1 MSDQKRLIIAIVISA
16 VIMGGYSLLFSQ
28 KPAQG
33 PEQKAPAT
41 QAEQAPAVKAAPQK
55 QASAVK
61 AAPSVPTQAAPK
73 PAAMKSY
80 RNTVVQTDMA
90 TLVFSEKGGS
100 LQKVVLKKYY
110 NQPGEKGGP
119 FQMLDLPINTP
130 LSLGIDLA
138 PADPNLSSRPF
149 QASAKELN
157 VTRGGENRL
166 TYTCKSGNLEIQKIY
181 TFKPDTYTF
190 NLTVRI
196 KNLSDQPIEFANEIT
211 LAEDPKK
218 GQINQYAFTG
228 VELFL
233 DGSMKEVDQGDL
245 EDKNVHSGRIT
256 WMTMSIPY
264 FMGAVIPLDFKQGP
278 KRSMRGTKNDN
289 MMTGTLI
296 DPLVRLDGGKETGS
310 RYEVFYGPRELSV
323 LKSVGHDLDKAVD
336 FGWFDIMA
344 KPMLWLLNFLYGYVG
359 NYGIAIII
367 ITILTKIIFYPL
379 AQKQYKSMKKMQA
392 LQPQVQKIREKYKGD
407 KQRMNQEMMQLYKT
421 YKVNP
426 AGGCLPMLVQIPV
439 FIAFYKVLGASIEL
453 RHAPFM
459 LWINDLSAPDR
470 LFPDLGLPYVGGI
483 PVMVLLMGATMFI
496 QQKMTPTPG
505 DPSQAKIML
514 LMPVV
519 FTFIF
524 INFPSGLVLYW
535 FVQNLLGI
543 AQQYM
548 TNKSKA

>member
-1 MSDQKRLIIAIVISA
+1 MSDQKRLIFAILISA
-16 VIMGGYSLLFSQ
+16 VIMGGYSLLFTQ
-28 KPAQG
+28 KPAPKQ
-33 PEQKAPAT
+33 EKAATVEKAAKAPA
-41 QAEQAPAVKAAPQK
+41 AVIEKSKPAP
-55 QASAVK
+55 
-61 AAPSVPTQAAPK
+61 QAAPGVPQTPAPK
-73 PAAMKSY
+73 PPANIKYGKA
-80 RNTVVQTDMA
+80 VVQTDLA

-100 LQKVVLKKYY
+100 LQGVVLKKFY
-110 NQPGEKGGP
+110 NHPGEQGGH
-119 FQMLDLPINTP
+119 FNMLELPISAP
-130 LSLGIDLA
+130 LSLGINLVHADPDLA
-138 PADPNLSSRPF
+138 SRKF
-149 QASAKELN
+149 AASAQTVQVAK
-157 VTRGGENRL
+157 GGQNRL
-166 TYTCKSGNLEIQKIY
+166 VFTCTTGNLAVEKIY
-181 TFKPDTYTF
+181 TFTPDSYTF
-190 NLTVRI
+190 DLTVRI
-196 KNLSDQPIEFANEIT
+196 KNLSEKPIEFSNEIS
-211 LAEDPKK
+211 LAESPKK
-218 GQINQYAFTG
+218 AEINQYAFSG
-228 VELFL
+228 VEL
-233 DGSMKEVDQGDL
+233 MKDDSLEEVTLGDL
-245 EDKNVHSGRIT
+245 EEKKVYSGRIT

-264 FMGAVIPLDFKQGP
+264 FMGAVIPMDFKQGP
-278 KRSMRGTKNDN
+278 KRSMRGTKNEQI
-289 MMTGTLI
+289 MTGTLI
-296 DPLVRLDGGKETGS
+296 DPLVSLEGGKETGS
-310 RYEVFYGPRELSV
+310 RYQVFYGPRELSV
-323 LKSVGHDLDKAVD
+323 LKGVGHDLDKAVD

-392 LQPQVQKIREKYKGD
+392 LQPQVQKLREKYKGD

-514 LMPVV
+514 MMPVI

>member
-1 MSDQKRLIIAIVISA
+1 MSDQKRLVLAIVISA
-16 VIMGGYSLLFSQ
+16 VIMGGYSLLFT
-28 KPAQG
+28 KK
-33 PEQKAPAT
+33 PEQ
-41 QAEQAPAVKAAPQK
+41 QADTPSPVKQVESANQAAKPQAAVKAAPGVP
-55 QASAVK
+55 QAPV
-61 AAPSVPTQAAPK
+61 PK
-73 PAAMKSY
+73 PPVNQSY
-80 RNTVVQTDMA
+80 AQTVVNTDYA

-100 LQKVVLKKYY
+100 LQQVVLKKYF
-110 NQPGEKGGP
+110 NHPEEKGGP
-119 FQMLDLPINTP
+119 FNMLSLPGEGP
-130 LSLGIDLA
+130 LSLGINLA
-138 PADPNLSSRPF
+138 QADPNLANRKF
-149 QASAKELN
+149 AASAKSLN
-157 VTRGGENRL
+157 VTKGGENRL
-166 TYTCKSGNLEIQKIY
+166 IYSCKSGNLAIEKIY
-181 TFKPDTYTF
+181 TFKPGSYVF

-196 KNLSDQPIEFANEIT
+196 KNLSAQPIEFSNEIT

-218 GQINQYAFTG
+218 GSINQYAFTG
-228 VELFL
+228 VELYQ
-233 DGSMKEVDQGDL
+233 DGSLKEVDLGDL
-245 EDKNVHSGRIT
+245 EEKKVFSGRIT

-264 FMGAVIPLDFKQGP
+264 FMGAVIPMDFKSGP
-278 KRSMRGTKNDN
+278 KRFMRGTKTDKI
-289 MMTGTLI
+289 MTGTLI
-296 DPLVRLDGGKETGS
+296 DPLVRLDAGKETGS
-310 RYEVFYGPRELSV
+310 RYEVFFGPRELSV
-323 LKSVGHDLDKAVD
+323 LENVGHELDKAVD
-336 FGWFDIMA
+336 FGWFDILA

-379 AQKQYKSMKKMQA
+379 AQKQYKSMKKMQS
-392 LQPQVQKIREKYKGD
+392 LQPQVQKLREKYKGD

-439 FIAFYKVLGASIEL
+439 FIAFYKVLGSSIEL

-505 DPSQAKIML
+505 DPNQAKIML
-514 LMPVV
+514 LMPVI

>member
-1 MSDQKRLIIAIVISA
+1 MSDQKRLVLAIVISA
-16 VIMGGYSLLFSQ
+16 VIMGGYSLLSSQ
-28 KPAQG
+28 KQ
-33 PEQKAPAT
+33 APPSGSQEPVT
-41 QAEQAPAVKAAPQK
+41 QAQQPTVKAEKNKAAAPVAPQK
-55 QASAVK
+55 
-61 AAPSVPTQAAPK
+61 AAPK
-73 PAAMKSY
+73 PLAKQNYASI
-80 RNTVVQTDMA
+80 VVQTDLA
-90 TLVFSEKGGS
+90 TFVFSEKGGS

-110 NQPGEKGGP
+110 NHPGEQGGP
-119 FQMLDLPINTP
+119 FQMLELPIDTP

-138 PADPNLSSRPF
+138 PVDPNLSSRVF
-149 QASAKELN
+149 KASTNSLN
-157 VTRGGENRL
+157 VTAGGENRL
-166 TYTCKSGNLEIQKIY
+166 TFTCTSGDLAVEKIY
-181 TFKPDTYTF
+181 TFQPGSYVF

-196 KNLSDQPIEFANEIT
+196 KNLSEKPIEFANEIT
-211 LAEDPKK
+211 LAENPQK

-228 VELFL
+228 VELFKDDSL
-233 DGSMKEVDQGDL
+233 EEVSQGDL
-245 EDKNVHSGRIT
+245 EDKKVYTGRIT

-264 FMGAVIPLDFKQGP
+264 FMSAVMPLDFKQGP
-278 KRSMRGTKNDN
+278 KRSMRGTKNDTL
-289 MMTGTLI
+289 MTGTLI
-296 DPLVRLDGGKETGS
+296 DPLVRLEGGKETGT
-310 RYEVFYGPRELSV
+310 RYEVFFGPRELSI
-323 LKSVGHDLDKAVD
+323 LKGVGHELDKAVN
-336 FGWFDIMA
+336 FGWFDLLA

-367 ITILTKIIFYPL
+367 ITLLTKIIFYPL
-379 AQKQYKSMKKMQA
+379 AQKQYKSMKKMQS

-505 DPSQAKIML
+505 DPNQAKIML
-514 LMPVV
+514 LMPVI